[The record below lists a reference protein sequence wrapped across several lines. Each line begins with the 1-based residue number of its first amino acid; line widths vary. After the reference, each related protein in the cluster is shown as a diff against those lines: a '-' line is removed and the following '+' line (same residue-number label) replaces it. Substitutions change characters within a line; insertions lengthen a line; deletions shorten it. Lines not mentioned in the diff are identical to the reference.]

1 MRTPSISLTPLT
13 RHFSYCS
20 DKLSR
25 LAPPAESVERH
36 SSCGI
41 RSLAEG
47 GNMAPILLRRL
58 AFDLPSNRHRI
69 ELFPHSSRWRRVK
82 EDNTRRLRCLDAL
95 RLYIPRFVPS
105 SMEVLWMNT
114 EVLWVDTGILWVDT
128 EVLWVD
134 SLSFLCS
141 AS

>member
-1 MRTPSISLTPLT
+1 
-13 RHFSYCS
+13 
-20 DKLSR
+20 
-25 LAPPAESVERH
+25 
-36 SSCGI
+36 
-41 RSLAEG
+41 
-47 GNMAPILLRRL
+47 MAPILLRRL

-69 ELFPHSSRWRRVK
+69 ELFPHSSRGHRVK

-95 RLYIPRFVPS
+95 QLYIPSFVPS

-114 EVLWVDTGILWVDT
+114 EVLWVDT

-141 AS
+141 AP